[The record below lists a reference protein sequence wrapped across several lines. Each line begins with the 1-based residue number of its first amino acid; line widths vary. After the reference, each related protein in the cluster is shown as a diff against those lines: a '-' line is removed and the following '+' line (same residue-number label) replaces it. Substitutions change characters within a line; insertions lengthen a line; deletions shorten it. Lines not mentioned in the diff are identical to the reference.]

1 MTPVTTWR
9 CPTCAH
15 TVTGRLLMPPW
26 CRHLNTPHDAKPVK
40 QMRQDNN
47 DS

>member
-9 CPTCAH
+9 CPTCGH
-15 TVTGRLLMPPW
+15 GVTGRLLVAPW
-26 CRHLNTPHDAKPVK
+26 CRHLLTDHDAKPVK
-40 QMRQDNN
+40 QLRQDND